1 MKHGTAMIAMMA
13 VCLAL
18 IFGLSVYAPELL
30 KNPLVFFGIM
40 GICMFG
46 HFLMPHGHSHGAEK
60 KKDNPD
66 EGSSHQH

>member
-1 MKHGTAMIAMMA
+1 MKHGIHMIAMMA

-30 KNPLVFFGIM
+30 KNPLVFFAIM
-40 GICMFG
+40 GLCMVG
-46 HFLMPHGHSHGAEK
+46 HLFMPHGHGHGAEK
-60 KKDNPD
+60 KKDDPN